1 MRQLQTSSLLRTVHG
16 VLRTAKSA
24 SQQDDTLGSRPRLG
38 LTYAPEMVFGISG
51 QTFAL
56 GALMVVG
63 TTMWAM
69 DYKRDAAFELMM

>member
-1 MRQLQTSSLLRTVHG
+1 
-16 VLRTAKSA
+16 
-24 SQQDDTLGSRPRLG
+24 
-38 LTYAPEMVFGISG
+38 MVFGISG

-69 DYKRDAAFELMM
+69 DYKRDAAFELML